1 MQCESCRIRPGILWQ
16 PVRSAEGWS
25 VTRVLCPEC
34 AGLRRPAHP
43 RWHRAIVTEV
53 GWALFIIVGA
63 VAAAPVVLYLW
74 EVVR

>member
-1 MQCESCRIRPGILWQ
+1 MQCESCRIRPGILWR
-16 PVRSAEGWS
+16 PMRSAEGWS

-34 AGLRRPAHP
+34 AGLRRFPA
-43 RWHRAIVTEV
+43 RWHRAIVTEL

-63 VAAAPVVLYLW
+63 LAAAPVVLYLW

>member
-16 PVRSAEGWS
+16 PVRSAEGWT

-34 AGLRRPAHP
+34 AGVRPKAHP
-43 RWHRAIVTEV
+43 GWRRRVMSEL

-63 VAAAPVVLYLW
+63 LAAAPVVLYLW